1 MSCPAGPCGCAAR
14 SRAHHTMMVAT
25 LPVPE
30 TGKLGRDQF
39 AVPDLP
45 FQGADLTSEWAD
57 MRDHLLADG
66 RVVEGSIPRHLV
78 GDETRLL
85 GWKQAL
91 RGLRGQLRVGPE
103 RPLSFHDGPHGPCS
117 DVRML
122 LDQPLRGRERREG
135 PVAGRGRA
143 AASPRAGRGVWGAP
157 LLPPGRPPA
166 AGPVAV
172 CEAPRAGVSSTPA
185 PVWAGGP

>member
-45 FQGADLTSEWAD
+45 FQGADLTSESAD

-135 PVAGRGRA
+135 PVAGHVRA
-143 AASPRAGRGVWGAP
+143 AAPPRAAEV
-157 LLPPGRPPA
+157 
-166 AGPVAV
+166 
-172 CEAPRAGVSSTPA
+172 PR
-185 PVWAGGP
+185 GGPPHLHHPPPTAAPQPSSYYR

>member
-45 FQGADLTSEWAD
+45 FQGADLASESAD
-57 MRDHLLADG
+57 MGDHLLAYG
-66 RVVEGSIPRHLV
+66 RVVEGSIPCHLV

-103 RPLSFHDGPHGPCS
+103 RPLGFHDGPHGPCG

-143 AASPRAGRGVWGAP
+143 PAP
-157 LLPPGRPPA
+157 PPPQEGLVGGPPPPPLPPQS
-166 AGPVAV
+166 PV
-172 CEAPRAGVSSTPA
+172 PSTPWDTPA
-185 PVWAGGP
+185 

>member
-1 MSCPAGPCGCAAR
+1 MSCPAGPYGCAAR

-45 FQGADLTSEWAD
+45 FQGADLTSESAD

-135 PVAGRGRA
+135 PVAG
-143 AASPRAGRGVWGAP
+143 
-157 LLPPGRPPA
+157 PGRP
-166 AGPVAV
+166 GPSPHVEQDLGDA
-172 CEAPRAGVSSTPA
+172 PA
-185 PVWAGGP
+185 PPHARPESVAPVPVVAAL

>member
-45 FQGADLTSEWAD
+45 FQGADLASESAD
-57 MRDHLLADG
+57 MGDHLLAYG
-66 RVVEGSIPRHLV
+66 PVVEGSIPCHLV

-85 GWKQAL
+85 GWKQTL

-103 RPLSFHDGPHGPCS
+103 RPLGFHDGPHGPCG

-135 PVAGRGRA
+135 PVAGPRGPRAPAPIEQGGLGAAVYSPGCPPARSPRGRC
-143 AASPRAGRGVWGAP
+143 AG
-157 LLPPGRPPA
+157 LLA
-166 AGPVAV
+166 
-172 CEAPRAGVSSTPA
+172 
-185 PVWAGGP
+185 

>member
-1 MSCPAGPCGCAAR
+1 M
-14 SRAHHTMMVAT
+14 
-25 LPVPE
+25 PE
-30 TGKLGRDQF
+30 TAKLGRDQF
-39 AVPDLP
+39 AVPGLP
-45 FQGADLTSEWAD
+45 FQRADLTSEAAD

-66 RVVEGSIPRHLV
+66 RVVEGSISRHLV

-103 RPLSFHDGPHGPCS
+103 RPLGFHDGPHGPCG

-135 PVAGRGRA
+135 PVAGPRPPPPPPPPQPGGCEA
-143 AASPRAGRGVWGAP
+143 AVPPPGAP
-157 LLPPGRPPA
+157 PAPAPPALRQAPPRHRPPL
-166 AGPVAV
+166 P
-172 CEAPRAGVSSTPA
+172 EPA
-185 PVWAGGP
+185 